1 MCSRTAL
8 YPILFFKEI
17 SDRAIYSRFYDCFR
31 QYVVMR
37 AARSIAATRAYDYPR
52 RSAIAGGAS
61 PGR

>member
-1 MCSRTAL
+1 MFKDRAHL
-8 YPILFFKEI
+8 ILFFKEVLT
-17 SDRAIYSRFYDCFR
+17 SRSTPGSTIASANN
-31 QYVVMR
+31 VVMR